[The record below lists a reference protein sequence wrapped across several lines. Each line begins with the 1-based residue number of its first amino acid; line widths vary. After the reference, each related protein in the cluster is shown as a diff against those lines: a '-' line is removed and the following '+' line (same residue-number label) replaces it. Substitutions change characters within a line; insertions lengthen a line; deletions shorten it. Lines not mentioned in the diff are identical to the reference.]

1 MNALSALAAFYKDGG
16 FFMHLILATGVV
28 ALAIVVERV
37 IVIAQASSLDASKL
51 TDDLLR
57 SLQRGDLMGARNLS
71 RASSAPAAQVAQALL
86 NTTGDES
93 RLQSAADDAATLALS
108 PLTRRIPQLNLL
120 ANVATLLGLLGTVFG
135 LITAFSAVGA
145 ADASQRSAFLA
156 AGISTALNTT
166 AFGLLVAVP
175 VMLAQGWLVG
185 LVDRVNEQV
194 DETIIRLTNVLAKP
208 AANAAPAAAQVV
220 AMPAGRVTV
229 APPTTARGAMPQAG
243 GAQ

>member
-16 FFMHLILATGVV
+16 FFMHLILATGMVS
-28 ALAIVVERV
+28 LAIVVERM
-37 IVIAQASSLDASKL
+37 IVIAQASSLNSTKL

-57 SLQRGDLMGARNLS
+57 ALQRGDLMGARNLS
-71 RASSAPAAQVAQALL
+71 RTSNAPAAQVAQAMLHAA
-86 NTTGDES
+86 GDES
-93 RLQSAADDAATLALS
+93 RLQTVADDAATLALT

-185 LVDRVNEQV
+185 LVDRVSEQV
-194 DETIIRLTNVLAKP
+194 DETIIRLSQTLAKP
-208 AANAAPAAAQVV
+208 PATSGQGHVV
-220 AMPAGRVTV
+220 AMPAGRAAA
-229 APPTTARGAMPQAG
+229 APAAPRGAMPQAG